1 MSAKENGTPDQEGA
15 DLVNA
20 VNAMQSSDSS
30 SCNQVNAFLDRRRRI
45 AEVILSGS
53 IIRWKDGCT
62 AFIEC
67 PGKHL
72 HTTGTQE
79 TDCWLKIDGFPTIY
93 CFHKSCVAEVADQNI
108 RLRHHITNECLKFL
122 PALVPSAPSFL
133 TNAQAEPKA
142 RLPFQAVP
150 LPRPI
155 PNSQAAFLKTLF
167 KPDEHIAVARECP
180 RTEQSSGKKS
190 WKPDRSKTF
199 KHEELLCLS
208 DLSTHQFFRVNPM
221 SPNGT
226 RDKDVA
232 AFRHVLVEMDA
243 DDQGQQIP
251 LDVQYGALLAS
262 QLPIASIVYSGNKS
276 LHATVRVD
284 AANEEEF
291 DQRKAIAYA
300 NIDRFVRTDPKVGNP
315 SRLSRL
321 PGVFRNVKAPG
332 QSPQHKEQ
340 SLLALNVG
348 PSSWAEYEDL
358 HPEEDSSLER
368 CCYTATQQQSNSAL
382 QQQSNEAFIYHA
394 TVDQE
399 IAVDDLLPKDGKS
412 HDSVSQGKENCLWRL
427 CRRLL
432 KFAEAKVKVDE
443 AAVFE
448 RWYQDYQRWAITSGI
463 EAEPLSLLRNLFLMT
478 RKKCKVPE
486 GETILHLAWKR
497 AQVAELP
504 DETMPIRDDPKTCLL
519 VAFAKEVAILSDGGG
534 RFFVSSRDITK
545 VTGLFSHTEANRR
558 LKVLVE
564 LGILLCIHPGF
575 SGPRRKSAE
584 YVYRPI
590 NEPF

>member
-1 MSAKENGTPDQEGA
+1 MTEDSGFSFKMP
-15 DLVNA
+15 VNTK
-20 VNAMQSSDSS
+20 
-30 SCNQVNAFLDRRRRI
+30 
-45 AEVILSGS
+45 
-53 IIRWKDGCT
+53 RWY
-62 AFIEC
+62 
-67 PGKHL
+67 
-72 HTTGTQE
+72 Q
-79 TDCWLKIDGFPTIY
+79 
-93 CFHKSCVAEVADQNI
+93 
-108 RLRHHITNECLKFL
+108 
-122 PALVPSAPSFL
+122 
-133 TNAQAEPKA
+133 
-142 RLPFQAVP
+142 LPFQPVP
-150 LPRPI
+150 LPQSI
-155 PNSQAAFLKTLF
+155 PTPLPAFLETLF
-167 KPDEHIAVARECP
+167 KPGEHIAVARACQRPEP
-180 RTEQSSGKKS
+180 SLGERS

-199 KHEELLCLS
+199 KYEEPLRLS
-208 DLSTHQFFRVNPM
+208 DLSKHQFFRVNPM
-221 SPNGT
+221 FPGGT
-226 RDKDVA
+226 SDAGVA
-232 AFRHVLVEMDA
+232 AHRHVLVEMDA
-243 DDQGQQIP
+243 DDRGQQIP

-276 LHATVRVD
+276 LHALVRVD
-284 AANEEEF
+284 AASKDEF

-300 NIDRFVRTDPKVGNP
+300 KIKRFVRSDPKVGNP

-321 PGVFRNVKAPG
+321 PGAIRNINAPTESPEYKA
-332 QSPQHKEQ
+332 QT
-340 SLLALNVG
+340 LLALNVG

-358 HPEEDSSLER
+358 HPEEEPSLKR
-368 CCYTATQQQSNSAL
+368 SCYTATQQQSNSAL
-382 QQQSNEAFIYHA
+382 QQQSNGAFIYHA
-394 TVDQE
+394 NVDQE

-448 RWYQDYQRWAITSGI
+448 RWYQDYQRWALTSGI
-463 EAEPLSLLRNLFLMT
+463 EAEPLSLLRSLFLMT

-486 GETILHLAWKR
+486 GETILNLAWKR

-504 DETMPIRDDPKTCLL
+504 EETMPIRDDPKTCLL
-519 VAFAKEVAILSDGGG
+519 VAFAKEVAILSDDGG

-575 SGPRRKSAE
+575 AGPRRKSAE